1 MIESEYK
8 ASDDEVTKAYY
19 EIYMYNLQQGLL
31 TLDECEWDLE
41 MLEEEEEYLACAGV
55 FRAMNNY
62 KAIEEERF
70 NELLMLDT
78 DILYDE
84 KNEEDYD
91 DTARMW

>member
-8 ASDDEVTKAYY
+8 ASDDEITKAYY

-31 TLDECEWDLE
+31 TLDECDWDLE

-62 KAIEEERF
+62 QSIKNKEF
-70 NELLMLDT
+70 SELLM
-78 DILYDE
+78 DISSKTE
-84 KNEEDYD
+84 
-91 DTARMW
+91 

>member
-19 EIYMYNLQQGLL
+19 DIYMHNLQQGYM
-31 TLDECEWDLE
+31 TLEECNWDLE

-62 KAIEEERF
+62 RAIEDKRF
-70 NELLMLDT
+70 SELLIEIALNT
-78 DILYDE
+78 E
-84 KNEEDYD
+84 
-91 DTARMW
+91 

>member
-19 EIYMYNLQQGLL
+19 EIYLYHLQQGLM
-31 TLDECEWDLE
+31 TLEECNWDLE

-62 KAIEEERF
+62 EAVKDERF
-70 NELLMLDT
+70 SELWIELNGNT
-78 DILYDE
+78 E
-84 KNEEDYD
+84 
-91 DTARMW
+91 